1 MNDTF
6 NTTGMGNQDWSKFDF
21 TQWNLEG
28 LQLDAQS
35 AAFAGWLRD
44 VTLSPQ
50 GQERFAAGLAAVQ
63 AAIQDDLQSQV
74 KVIQDRASALNQ
86 ELTSRIA
93 VAQKQISAMEES
105 MRAAGAPPAPNP
117 DPAKFQVAAK
127 VVDQATHLGLP
138 GLQVRLYDTRS
149 AAVTLASAVTDLNGN
164 ALFKLSGEQAD
175 SLNKDNA
182 EIAMEVLTPANKSI
196 HAGGQTVV
204 PRLNQADTLVAAL
217 PSSPDLAAHVNLANA
232 ANAQQQSRLT
242 ALAAKVEALSTHY
255 QQAQDDLRQQL
266 EQVQAIVSGLQSS
279 SGAPR

>member
-149 AAVTLASAVTDLNGN
+149 AAVTLASAVTDLNG
-164 ALFKLSGEQAD
+164 
-175 SLNKDNA
+175 
-182 EIAMEVLTPANKSI
+182 TI